1 MNNEANNLDMTN
13 FFDQLDLQNNLNPN
27 AGANMIQFY
36 LNGLTR
42 QQISV
47 LPIRDDENKVNG
59 DWNNNKS
66 NYAKVILFEKMTGTE
81 MHETNW
87 RSYQES
93 LRKIVIESEPNFGL
107 QVI

>member
-1 MNNEANNLDMTN
+1 MI
-13 FFDQLDLQNNLNPN
+13 QNN
-27 AGANMIQFY
+27 

-47 LPIRDDENKVNG
+47 LPISDDENKVNG
-59 DWNNNKS
+59 DYFNSRS

-87 RSYQES
+87 RSYQKS
-93 LRKIVIESEPNFGL
+93 LGKIVIESEPNFGQ
-107 QVI
+107 QVYLI